1 VTDIKLDA
9 KSYDFVIVGGGT
21 AGCILAS
28 RLSEHRGSTVL
39 LLEAGDRDDGPFFR
53 LNLLGA
59 TFMNTPHHWNLCTQ
73 PEYELIQ
80 SDYDSDS
87 KSARGRMLIQC
98 RAKCLGGCSS
108 LNLAIWHRG
117 LPADYDHWRDVLGCK
132 GWGWKDLEPYFQK
145 CEGKG
150 CKRNPSGFFSTGC
163 QRFISDAGRAFEKA
177 CASVLNIS
185 MVKNFLTVPEK
196 GVGRPFQM
204 VFADGTRCNAV
215 RAYLTRRGADGVR
228 VCDRPNLTIAT
239 NVRVSKLG
247 ALDENG
253 SVNNVHFK
261 QGKDFGI
268 LHARREVILCGG
280 TIHSP
285 HLLMHSGI
293 GPKETIE
300 NKCHIKCQVELPG
313 VGKNLRDLASSGVI
327 YEQKQPSIDKAVKR
341 KLNIAK
347 FALGMNSPLHSNT
360 MDCFAF
366 TSLET
371 LQPSTSN
378 TSTLITNSTTATA
391 NFADVKHD
399 SSERRGKED
408 SLGDET
414 MKQAHDR
421 RDRRPNVMLSLQAA
435 RFPFACVGS
444 YTNSVSDGQT
454 GKLPNAFTVHTTL
467 LQPKSG
473 VKGGQVAI
481 ASSYPFFPPTISHGY
496 LSHEEDIK
504 RMVEAIKVARKVVQ
518 SKDFDLIRGRELL
531 PGPSVQSDK
540 EIEMYIRRSACHFF
554 GTIVGTC
561 KMGIDENAVVDT
573 SLRVRKTNNL
583 RVVDASV
590 IPSPTTG
597 FNHSTVAAI
606 AEKAADII
614 KKQCKLR

>member
-1 VTDIKLDA
+1 MQSSSKTAVFVSLLSNLPPPLSSINGIGIVGLSVLFVVVVVLWFLSWRIYRCYTSMFPEPCRVTDIKLDA

-313 VGKNLRDLASSGVI
+313 VGKNLRVI
-327 YEQKQPSIDKAVKR
+327 S
-341 KLNIAK
+341 
-347 FALGMNSPLHSNT
+347 
-360 MDCFAF
+360 
-366 TSLET
+366 
-371 LQPSTSN
+371 
-378 TSTLITNSTTATA
+378 
-391 NFADVKHD
+391 
-399 SSERRGKED
+399 
-408 SLGDET
+408 
-414 MKQAHDR
+414 
-421 RDRRPNVMLSLQAA
+421 
-435 RFPFACVGS
+435 
-444 YTNSVSDGQT
+444 
-454 GKLPNAFTVHTTL
+454 
-467 LQPKSG
+467 
-473 VKGGQVAI
+473 
-481 ASSYPFFPPTISHGY
+481 
-496 LSHEEDIK
+496 
-504 RMVEAIKVARKVVQ
+504 
-518 SKDFDLIRGRELL
+518 
-531 PGPSVQSDK
+531 
-540 EIEMYIRRSACHFF
+540 
-554 GTIVGTC
+554 
-561 KMGIDENAVVDT
+561 
-573 SLRVRKTNNL
+573 
-583 RVVDASV
+583 
-590 IPSPTTG
+590 
-597 FNHSTVAAI
+597 
-606 AEKAADII
+606 
-614 KKQCKLR
+614 